1 MRQLYS
7 IFFFLLACF
16 ALNGQDIKWNVDSFD
31 MARRKV
37 VCLQNNNGLIPIRDL
52 ASLEVGYRYFGRDAK
67 NTFEATLNKYMPVQN
82 LGEQSGQQIFS
93 ETKKQRL
100 LICAVNA
107 DFFEGLKNDSRAS
120 LLEFLKDHSETMPKV
135 LVVFGGTDLPHLER
149 LKPIFD
155 VILYASL
162 ETYWYQSIAAQAIFG
177 GQSLEEA
184 LLGDLSESFS
194 KGTGVPVKGLNR
206 LGYVPPKAMGMNDT
220 LLRDSIRL
228 IVESGIAAGAFPGAQ
243 VLVAKGGKV
252 IYHETFGFHTYD
264 SLAPVRSD
272 DLYDF
277 ASVTKITSAL
287 PAIIKW
293 SGEDKFDIDAPLK
306 AYFPA
311 FARSN
316 KANLSYRSML
326 AHNARLKPWIPY
338 WRSTLKGC
346 AKYPWK
352 RGWDNDN
359 YNNWKFKRKTFS
371 RDSSEKFNVFVTE
384 DLWLHQDYKE
394 KRIYKAIKKSPLN
407 EKQEYKYSGLLFYLL
422 PEIVANH
429 SGMDYETYLKQTFY
443 YPLGAHTLTFNPE
456 RFFAKSRIIPTEN
469 DTFFRMKQLHGT
481 VHDEGAA
488 MMGGF
493 SANAGLF
500 GTAGDLAKLMQ
511 MYMNY
516 GTYGGQRYIAESA
529 MKEFTR
535 CQYCDQG
542 NRRGLGFDK
551 PLIEYSPE
559 SSSVAEDAS
568 AASFGHSGYTGTFTW
583 ADPESGLLFIFFSN
597 RVYPTRNNGKI
608 YDLGI
613 RPRIHQVLYDAMKM

>member
-1 MRQLYS
+1 Y
-7 IFFFLLACF
+7 
-16 ALNGQDIKWNVDSFD
+16 
-31 MARRKV
+31 
-37 VCLQNNNGLIPIRDL
+37 
-52 ASLEVGYRYFGRDAK
+52 
-67 NTFEATLNKYMPVQN
+67 
-82 LGEQSGQQIFS
+82 
-93 ETKKQRL
+93 
-100 LICAVNA
+100 
-107 DFFEGLKNDSRAS
+107 
-120 LLEFLKDHSETMPKV
+120 
-135 LVVFGGTDLPHLER
+135 
-149 LKPIFD
+149 
-155 VILYASL
+155 
-162 ETYWYQSIAAQAIFG
+162 
-177 GQSLEEA
+177 
-184 LLGDLSESFS
+184 
-194 KGTGVPVKGLNR
+194 
-206 LGYVPPKAMGMNDT
+206 
-220 LLRDSIRL
+220 

-243 VLVAKGGKV
+243 VLVAKDGKV
-252 IYHETFGFHTYD
+252 VYHETFGFHTYD
-264 SLAPVRSD
+264 SLAPVRRD

-293 SGEDKFDIDAPLK
+293 TGEDKFDIDAPLK

-311 FARSN
+311 FSRSN
-316 KANLSYRSML
+316 KASLSYRSML
-326 AHNARLKPWIPY
+326 AHNARLRPWIPY

-346 AKYPWK
+346 ANYPWK

-384 DLWLHQDYKE
+384 DLWLHKDYKE

-443 YPLGAHTLTFNPE
+443 QPLGAYTLTFNPE
-456 RFFAKSRIIPTEN
+456 RFFPRSRIIPTER
-469 DTFFRMKQLHGT
+469 DTFFRKTQLHGT

-500 GTAGDLAKLMQ
+500 GSAGDLAKLMQ

-516 GTYGGQRYIAESA
+516 GTYGGERYITESA
-529 MKEFTR
+529 MKEFTK

-568 AASFGHSGYTGTFTW
+568 PASFGHSGYTGTFTW

-597 RVYPTRNNGKI
+597 RVYPTRFNGKI
-608 YDLGI
+608 YEMGI